1 MVALLI
7 GLGLVVFAVYSLLPV
22 SWSPGWWDETLEFLK
37 GGIPIVAVL
46 IGLVS
51 FFVGIADIKDKVEA
65 KREEEE
71 ERREAE
77 RSAGK
82 QDGGGG
88 DAGGAAS
95 G

>member
-7 GLGLVVFAVYSLLPV
+7 GLVLVLFAVYSLLPV

-65 KREEEE
+65 RREEEE

-77 RSAGK
+77 RTAA
-82 QDGGGG
+82 QEGGGG
-88 DAGGAAS
+88 SGGAS

>member
-7 GLGLVVFAVYSLLPV
+7 GLILVLFAVYSLLPV
-22 SWSPGWWDETLEFLK
+22 PWSPGWWDETLEFLK

-46 IGLVS
+46 VGLVS
-51 FFVGIADIKDKVEA
+51 FLVGIADIKDKIEA

-77 RSAGK
+77 RSAGGDSGSGK
-82 QDGGGG
+82 G
-88 DAGGAAS
+88 DAS

>member
-7 GLGLVVFAVYSLLPV
+7 GLILVVFAVYSLLPV
-22 SWSPGWWDETLEFLK
+22 PWSPGWWDEMLEFLK
-37 GGIPIVAVL
+37 GSIPVAAAL
-46 IGLVS
+46 IGLVA

-77 RSAGK
+77 RAAGG
-82 QDGGGG
+82 DGG
-88 DAGGAAS
+88 DRGGAS